1 MKNISRIALII
12 ILAFTQHLTSAQAVY
27 TQTIKGRVIDES
39 SAAPVGGATVALTDD
54 SVRST
59 QSDKEGRFSLTGVPV
74 GRHAIIVSYIGYET
88 KAVSELLVTSGKE
101 VVVNVTLAEK
111 VSSLG
116 EVVIRGQS
124 KRLLNQQMV
133 MVSGRSFRSEEARR
147 YAGALGDPSRMVAA
161 FAGVSSANDSR
172 NDIVVRGNS
181 PSGLLW
187 RLEGID
193 IPNPNHYGSLSSTGG
208 PVSILNVNN
217 LGKSDF
223 LTGAF
228 PARYGNA
235 LASVFDLQL
244 RNGNTDHPEF
254 LSEISFTGFE
264 LGAEGPLFHRNG
276 SSYIVNYRYSTVGV
290 LHSFGL
296 NVGTGSAVPQYQDL
310 NFKFWVPISSK
321 NRLSI
326 FGLGGP
332 SHINFLGADAD
343 ATNLYGAANENI
355 FTKYFT
361 SVVGATL
368 ETNFNQKT
376 FGKLSVGF
384 SHTMEDV
391 EHDSISTVT
400 KQPYRD
406 ETHDYKTNRFSVNYM
421 ISHKF
426 DRRNSLEMG
435 ANSSC
440 MMFRLTDIKIQGTDR
455 SEKLN
460 LDENSSALLLQGFAQ
475 FKRRFSEKLSATGGL
490 HYQILTL
497 NQSQSLEPRLGIQ
510 YVSER
515 HNVLALGL
523 GVHTQMQSPLLYFYQ
538 TNVWR
543 VLYTNKNL
551 GFTRSEHLVASYDYN
566 IVPGLHL
573 KTEVYY
579 QDISNVPVELR
590 PTSFSVLNEGA
601 DFGEDLKDSL
611 VNRGTGRNYGIEWT
625 LEKYFT
631 KKSYFLMT
639 ASLFDSKYKGS
650 DGIQRNTAFNTKYAI
665 NILGGKEFLVGKK
678 NNTLTANIKLATVG
692 GRYVSPINL
701 EASQMQRQTV
711 YDETVAPYSLRLSPY
726 FRMDAKVGYRKN
738 SKKTTLEFG
747 IDLENLTMNKNIFMQ
762 SYSVQRGKIVSQ
774 FQQGFL
780 PVPYFRFTF

>member
-1 MKNISRIALII
+1 MKNITRITLII
-12 ILAFTQHLTSAQAVY
+12 TLAFAQHWSSAQAVY
-27 TQTIKGRVIDES
+27 TQTIKGRVADVS
-39 SAAPVGGATVALTDD
+39 SAAPISGATVALTDD
-54 SVRST
+54 SARST
-59 QSDKEGRFSLTGVPV
+59 QTDGEGRFALTGVPV
-74 GRHAIIVSYIGYET
+74 GRHAIMVSYIGYET
-88 KAVSELLVTSGKE
+88 KVVSELLVTSGKE
-101 VVVNVTLAEK
+101 VVVDLALAEK

-116 EVVIRGQS
+116 EIVIHGQS
-124 KRLLNQQMV
+124 KRSLNQEMV
-133 MVSGRSFRSEEARR
+133 VVSGRSFRSEEARR

-208 PVSILNVNN
+208 PVSILNINN
-217 LGKSDF
+217 LSKSDF

-244 RNGNTDHPEF
+244 RNGNADHPEF

-264 LGAEGPLFHRNG
+264 LGAEGPLSHRKG

-290 LHSFGL
+290 LHSFGF
-296 NVGTGSAVPQYQDL
+296 NVGTGNAVPQYQDL
-310 NFKFWVPISSK
+310 NFKLLVPISSK
-321 NRLSI
+321 NKLSI

-355 FTKYFT
+355 FTRYFT
-361 SVVGATL
+361 SVLGATL

-391 EHDSISTVT
+391 QHDSISTVT

-406 ETHDYKTNRFSVNYM
+406 ESHDYRTNRFSINYM
-421 ISHKF
+421 MSHKF
-426 DRRNSLEMG
+426 DRRNSLELG
-435 ANSSC
+435 ANSSWL
-440 MMFRLTDIKIQGTDR
+440 MFRLTDKKIHGADR
-455 SEKLN
+455 SEIVN
-460 LDENSSALLLQGFAQ
+460 LDENSDALLLQGFAQ
-475 FKRRFSEKLSATGGL
+475 FKRRFSEKLSTTGGL
-490 HYQILTL
+490 HYQLLILNRT
-497 NQSQSLEPRLGIQ
+497 QSLEPRLGIQ
-510 YVSER
+510 YVSR
-515 HNVLALGL
+515 SHNVLALGF
-523 GVHTQMQSPLLYFYQ
+523 GMHTEMQSPLLYFYQ

-543 VLYTNKNL
+543 VVYTNKNL
-551 GFTRSEHLVASYDYN
+551 GFTRSKHWIASYDFN
-566 IVPGLHL
+566 IVAGLHL

-579 QDISNVPVELR
+579 QRICDVPVELR

-631 KKSYFLMT
+631 KRSYFLVT

-665 NILGGKEFLVGKK
+665 NILAGKEFLLGKK
-678 NNTLTANIKLATVG
+678 NNTLAANIKLGTVG

-711 YDETVAPYSLRLSPY
+711 YDETLAPYSLRLNPY
-726 FRMDAKVGYRKN
+726 FRMDAKIGYRKN
-738 SKKTTLEFG
+738 SKKSTLEFG
-747 IDLENLTMNKNIFMQ
+747 IDLENLTMHKNIFMQ
-762 SYSVQRGKIVSQ
+762 SYSVQSGKVVSQ